1 MSNTVALDKSIN
13 KNKNR
18 SVKRSK
24 EIDANFAKYVEVFRK
39 LLLLNEKN
47 DLATTLKNIQELM
60 NFSEKI
66 FSSRAVSETFL
77 YFCLHGAATAWVLQC
92 ELNMPE
98 ATVYRAL
105 KRLRAMTVVLPAL
118 KVSKVQRS
126 KGGPRPTVWA
136 IESATPNEV
145 GTALKHHYRMLSP
158 KFRVAEEVAQT
169 ILDEF
174 QEKEVPLEK
183 IGKAEDISGPALFL
197 ASDLSNYVTGQVIN
211 AAGGQPLL
219 AHGATFNI
227 EAYLKSMGKL

>member
-18 SVKRSK
+18 SVKKSRVK
-24 EIDANFAKYVEVFRK
+24 DTNFAKYVEVFRK

-60 NFSEKI
+60 SFSEKI
-66 FSSRAVSETFL
+66 FSSSAVSEAFL

-105 KRLRAMTVVLPAL
+105 KRLRAMEVVMPAL
-118 KVSKVQRS
+118 KVSKVKRS

-136 IESATPNEV
+136 LESATPDEV
-145 GTALKHHYRMLSP
+145 AKSLKHHYRMLSP
-158 KFRVAEEVAQT
+158 KFRVAEQVAQT
-169 ILDEF
+169 ILEEF
-174 QEKEVPLEK
+174 HENGKPLE
-183 IGKAEDISGPALFL
+183 IQYREIMGKAKELKIPFKGPDIADL
-197 ASDLSNYVTGQVIN
+197 AAQ
-211 AAGGQPLL
+211 
-219 AHGATFNI
+219 
-227 EAYLKSMGKL
+227 YLHERGMKVWR

>member
-1 MSNTVALDKSIN
+1 VSNTVALDKTLN
-13 KNKNR
+13 KNKKR
-18 SVKRSK
+18 SVKRRSGV
-24 EIDANFAKYVEVFRK
+24 ENNFAKYVEIFRK

-60 NFSEKI
+60 SFSEKI
-66 FSSRAVSETFL
+66 FSSSAVSESFL

-105 KRLRAMTVVLPAL
+105 KRLRAMGVVVPAL

-136 IESATPNEV
+136 IDTATPDEV
-145 GTALKHHYRMLSP
+145 STALKHHYRMLSP

-174 QEKEVPLEK
+174 SETGMPMEINYRDIMTQVKELKIPFKSPDIADLAAQYLHEKGIKVWR
-183 IGKAEDISGPALFL
+183 
-197 ASDLSNYVTGQVIN
+197 
-211 AAGGQPLL
+211 
-219 AHGATFNI
+219 
-227 EAYLKSMGKL
+227 

>member
-1 MSNTVALDKSIN
+1 VSSTIALDKTLS

-18 SVKRSK
+18 SVQVPGGR
-24 EIDANFAKYVEVFRK
+24 EANFAKYVEVFRK

-60 NFSEKI
+60 SFSEKI
-66 FSSRAVSETFL
+66 FSSSAVSEAFL
-77 YFCLHGAATAWVLQC
+77 YFCLHGASTAWVLQC
-92 ELNMPE
+92 ELSMPE

-105 KRLRAMTVVLPAL
+105 KRLRAMAVVMPAL
-118 KVSKVQRS
+118 KVSKVKRS

-136 IESATPNEV
+136 IESATPEEV

-174 QEKEVPLEK
+174 AEKGMPLEINYRDIMQQVRELK
-183 IGKAEDISGPALFL
+183 IPFKGPDIADL
-197 ASDLSNYVTGQVIN
+197 AAQ
-211 AAGGQPLL
+211 
-219 AHGATFNI
+219 
-227 EAYLKSMGKL
+227 YLHERGIKVWR

>member
-1 MSNTVALDKSIN
+1 VSNTVALDKTLN
-13 KNKNR
+13 KNKKR
-18 SVKRSK
+18 SVKRRSGV
-24 EIDANFAKYVEVFRK
+24 ENNFAKYVEIFRK

-60 NFSEKI
+60 SFSEKI
-66 FSSRAVSETFL
+66 FSSSAVSESFL

-105 KRLRAMTVVLPAL
+105 KRLRAMGVVLPAL

-136 IESATPNEV
+136 IDTATPDEV
-145 GTALKHHYRMLSP
+145 STALKHHYRMLSP

-174 QEKEVPLEK
+174 SETGMPMEINYRDIMTQVKELKIPFKSPDIADLAAQYLHEKGIKVWR
-183 IGKAEDISGPALFL
+183 
-197 ASDLSNYVTGQVIN
+197 
-211 AAGGQPLL
+211 
-219 AHGATFNI
+219 
-227 EAYLKSMGKL
+227 

>member
-1 MSNTVALDKSIN
+1 VSNTVALDRTRSAN
-13 KNKNR
+13 K
-18 SVKRSK
+18 KRSARK
-24 EIDANFAKYVEVFRK
+24 AGVSEQKFTKYVEVFRK

-47 DLATTLKNIQELM
+47 DVATTLKNIQELM

-66 FSSRAVSETFL
+66 FSSKAVSETFL

-105 KRLRAMTVVLPAL
+105 KRLRAMKVVVPAL
-118 KVSKVQRS
+118 KVSKVKRS

-136 IESATPNEV
+136 IESATPQEV
-145 GTALKHHYRMLSP
+145 GTALKYHYRMLSP

-174 QEKEVPLEK
+174 QEKEAPMEVKYTEIMIHVKELK
-183 IGKAEDISGPALFL
+183 IPFKSPDIADL
-197 ASDLSNYVTGQVIN
+197 AAQ
-211 AAGGQPLL
+211 
-219 AHGATFNI
+219 
-227 EAYLKSMGKL
+227 YLHERGIKVWR

>member
-1 MSNTVALDKSIN
+1 MPDTVALDSRLSKD
-13 KNKNR
+13 K
-18 SVKRSK
+18 KRSIK
-24 EIDANFAKYVEVFRK
+24 RSQSDESKFTRYIELFRK

-66 FSSRAVSETFL
+66 FSSGSVSESFL

-105 KRLRAMTVVLPAL
+105 KRLRAMGVVLPAL
-118 KVSKVQRS
+118 KVSKVKRS

-136 IESATPNEV
+136 IESASSDEV
-145 GTALKHHYRMLSP
+145 SNALKHHYRMLSP

-169 ILDEF
+169 ILDDYMNRRNIEEISYREILIRVREMHIPF
-174 QEKEVPLEK
+174 RTP
-183 IGKAEDISGPALFL
+183 DIAYL
-197 ASDLSNYVTGQVIN
+197 ASQ
-211 AAGGQPLL
+211 
-219 AHGATFNI
+219 
-227 EAYLKSMGKL
+227 YLHEMGMKVWR